1 MYGRLS
7 STDVVLRAASRLPF
21 PPFLGHGGFRY
32 NVSRWEQKMQ
42 SKTAQITPWEERD
55 KERACR
61 NCVKEGA
68 HSGRKRRGREEGIV
82 CGTVAI
88 TQTPRIACR

>member
-1 MYGRLS
+1 MGAENAVENS
-7 STDVVLRAASRLPF
+7 ADNAM
-21 PPFLGHGGFRY
+21 G
-32 NVSRWEQKMQ
+32 
-42 SKTAQITPWEERD
+42 D